1 MTPQLEYDL
10 TWKDETAKKMIDIGR
25 EVPEKGIDEPQVQL
39 IYTSSDLFTSPY
51 RARFLSKNR
60 PICKKQLQRKHFFDI
75 I

>member
-39 IYTSSDLFTSPY
+39 IVY
-51 RARFLSKNR
+51 
-60 PICKKQLQRKHFFDI
+60 IE
-75 I
+75 